1 MITRIELDGVRTFQ
15 EFELQLAPSQ
25 VIGGSN
31 GAGKSNPF
39 DALRLL
45 ARLADADLRSA
56 FQVLRGEAGELFM
69 ALPDGQPV
77 DHLRLLALVTLKN
90 DLQHRGVLC
99 FEDPENGVHPFH
111 LTLYTPTQQ
120 RSPATFALRP

>member
-1 MITRIELDGVRTFQ
+1 
-15 EFELQLAPSQ
+15 
-25 VIGGSN
+25 
-31 GAGKSNPF
+31 
-39 DALRLL
+39 
-45 ARLADADLRSA
+45 
-56 FQVLRGEAGELFM
+56 M